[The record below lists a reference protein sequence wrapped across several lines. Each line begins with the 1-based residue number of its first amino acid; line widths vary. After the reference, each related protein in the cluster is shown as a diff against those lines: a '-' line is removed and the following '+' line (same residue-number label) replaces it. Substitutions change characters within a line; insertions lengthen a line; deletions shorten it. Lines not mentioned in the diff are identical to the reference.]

1 MAQTMGQFLTLAE
14 RDLDNI
20 LHESEEKLP
29 KQYVRF
35 FNVEGLDKLYK
46 RDAKMG
52 GFGPMQEIAEGGD
65 VQFDTALAPVTRRYD
80 YVKRGSGYEIT
91 DKLWKNDEYGQVQKF
106 EQDLVAAAD
115 DDIEQFCFNILNN
128 ATTTGITG
136 FDGLALAS
144 TAHTRLDGGTVIAN
158 RPTSLT
164 ALSLASYKDAR
175 TAFRKFK
182 NDRGRP
188 FNSVPKTLLVSVDLE
203 YTAEEIL
210 GSPDRP
216 DTTNRAVNAVM
227 KLDRVSWESSLYL
240 TSTSFAALLG
250 SKHDL
255 NILWRMRPKTASNEV
270 FTSDVIQRKIT
281 FEIAR
286 GFGDF
291 RGFYLINS

>member
-1 MAQTMGQFLTLAE
+1 MAQTMGQFLVLAE
-14 RDLDNI
+14 RDLDKI

-29 KQYVRF
+29 TQYTRF

-91 DKLWKNDEYGQVQKF
+91 DKLWKNDEYGQVMKM
-106 EQDLVAAAD
+106 EADLVSAAN

-144 TAHTRLDGGTVIAN
+144 TAHTRLDGGAVIAN
-158 RPTSLT
+158 RPSSFTG
-164 ALSLASYKDAR
+164 LSLASYKDAR
-175 TAFRKFK
+175 VAFKKFK

-188 FNSVPKTLLVSVDLE
+188 YNSVPKTLLVSVDGE

-216 DTTNRAVNAVM
+216 DTTNRAINSVR
-227 KLDRVSWESSLYL
+227 KDGVSWESSLYL
-240 TSTSFAALLG
+240 TSTSFACLIG

-255 NILWRMRPKTASNEV
+255 NILWRMRPKTKSNEV

-286 GFGDF
+286 GFGEW
-291 RGFYLINS
+291 RGIYLIDD